1 MRRGDIYWVDFE
13 AVRGAEGGRT
23 KPAVIVSNNA
33 ANAAAERRGK
43 GIITVVPI
51 TSSIDRVFPFQ
62 VPLAAAD
69 CGLTADSK
77 AQAEQVR
84 AVGADRLR
92 GRIGAVPTPSLR
104 QIDEAIRLHLSL

>member
-1 MRRGDIYWVDFE
+1 MSHTASPSEKLQRLEQLVVPERS
-13 AVRGAEGGRT
+13 AVRLVIGR
-23 KPAVIVSNNA
+23 
-33 ANAAAERRGK
+33 GF
-43 GIITVVPI
+43 
-51 TSSIDRVFPFQ
+51 SIALADPRVFPFQ
-62 VPLAAAD
+62 VLLSAAD